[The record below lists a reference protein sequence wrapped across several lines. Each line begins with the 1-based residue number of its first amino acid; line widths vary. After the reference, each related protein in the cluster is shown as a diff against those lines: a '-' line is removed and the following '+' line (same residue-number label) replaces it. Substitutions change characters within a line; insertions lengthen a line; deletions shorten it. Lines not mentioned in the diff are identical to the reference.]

1 MPPTSAVRQAPR
13 IAGASYTRRFRFV
26 WKPPMRC
33 SPPILFP
40 KVLLLTLAAT
50 AALAGC
56 KREAEAPAAP
66 PAETAPAQPGFAFK
80 DAITPADFA
89 EHVRV
94 LASDEFEGR
103 APGTPGEDK
112 TVEYLKA
119 QFQRIGL
126 KPGNGDSYFQ
136 TVPMME
142 TTADEATT
150 MSIDVKGKPHTLK
163 FGTDMV
169 IGTRT
174 GQPEVKIDASDLVFV
189 GYGVDA
195 PEQQWNDYAG
205 VDVKGKTVVMFVNDP
220 GFHAKDPDLFDG
232 NRMTYYGRW
241 TYKFEEAGRK
251 GAAAALIIHDTE
263 GASYGWDVVK
273 NSWSGAQYDLRAADD
288 PAPRVPLQGWITG
301 EQAKAL
307 FADAGL
313 DLEKMRAAAG
323 KRGFKP
329 VPMQAK
335 ATVTLKSTTAEKESR
350 NVLALLPGAETPNEA
365 IVYMAHWDHLGHHTD
380 EKNPDGSGDTIYNGA
395 VDNATGVAGILEI
408 AELLA
413 KGAKPKRSVLFA
425 AVTLEES
432 GLLGSKYYVAH
443 PSIPLDQ
450 TVGVINLDAMSV
462 AGRTRDITVV
472 GMGNSELE
480 DILKPIAEHQGR
492 TLVEESNPAGGYY
505 FRSDHFNFAKAGVPA
520 LYPDGGTDLIDGGTA
535 AGEAAGKIYNENHY
549 HKPSDQYDAATWKLD
564 GTMQDLAAVYEVGLA
579 LAFDD
584 KWPNWYADN
593 PFRAARD
600 KMMAAK
606 APATAAAA
614 APAK

>member
-1 MPPTSAVRQAPR
+1 MPKT
-13 IAGASYTRRFRFV
+13 
-26 WKPPMRC
+26 
-33 SPPILFP
+33 
-40 KVLLLTLAAT
+40 LLLSLAAA
-50 AALAGC
+50 AALSAC
-56 KREAEAPAAP
+56 KGEETPAAK
-66 PAETAPAQPGFAFK
+66 PATDAAKPAAFAFK
-80 DAITPADFA
+80 DALDPADFA

-103 APGTPGEDK
+103 APGTPGEEK
-112 TVEYLKA
+112 TVQYLKA
-119 QFQRIGL
+119 QFERMGL

-136 TVPMME
+136 VVPMME
-142 TTADEATT
+142 TTADESTT
-150 MSIDVKGKPHTLK
+150 MTIDVKGTPRTLK

-169 IGTRT
+169 VGTRT
-174 GQPEVKIDASDLVFV
+174 GQPEVKIDGSELVFV

-195 PEQQWNDYAG
+195 PEQNWNDYAG

-220 GFHAKDPDLFDG
+220 GFHSKDATLFDG

-301 EQAKAL
+301 EQAKTL

-313 DLEKMRAAAG
+313 DLDAMRAAAG

-329 VPMQAK
+329 VTLPAK
-335 ATVTLKSTTAEKESR
+335 ASVTLKSTIAEKESR
-350 NVLALLPGAETPNEA
+350 NVLALLPGSERPEEA
-365 IVYMAHWDHLGHHTD
+365 VVYMAHWDHLGKH
-380 EKNPDGSGDTIYNGA
+380 DGEEGDNIYNGA

-408 AELLA
+408 AEAMA
-413 KGAKPKRSVLFA
+413 KGPKPKRSALFV

-443 PSIPLDQ
+443 PSIPLDR
-450 TVGVINLDAMSV
+450 TVGVINIDAMSV
-462 AGRTRDITVV
+462 SGRTRDLTVV
-472 GMGNSELE
+472 GKGNSEME
-480 DILKPIAEHQGR
+480 DILKPIAERQGR

-520 LYPDGGTDLIDGGTA
+520 LYADGGTDLMEGGTA
-535 AGEAAGKIYNENHY
+535 AGEAAGKDYNEHRY
-549 HKPSDQYDAATWKLD
+549 HKPDDEYDPATWKLD
-564 GTMQDLAAVYEVGLA
+564 GTMQDLASLFEVGLA
-579 LAFDD
+579 LVHDTNL
-584 KWPNWYADN
+584 WPNWYKGN

-600 KMMAAK
+600 AMMAANPPASLK
-606 APATAAAA
+606 AAQAASPTDAAAQ
-614 APAK
+614 AKQ